1 MTPNELVAVTPSA
14 DDTRNLAGVVARAAR
29 EGDIVLLVGEMG
41 TGKTAFAQGFALGL
55 GVAERVTSPT
65 FTLVRDYEARLR
77 MHHVD
82 VYRLDHLQ
90 EVVDLGLAEL
100 LDDGGV
106 TVIEWGDAVV
116 PALPRDFLEVRLE
129 FTDDPDRR
137 TIILREVGPSWA
149 PRFSDLAEKLSF
161 WREK

>member
-1 MTPNELVAVTPSA
+1 MNTELVAVTPSA
-14 DDTRNLAGVVARAAR
+14 DDTRNLAAVVARAAQP
-29 EGDIVLLVGEMG
+29 GDIILLVGEMG
-41 TGKTAFAQGFALGL
+41 TGKTAFAQGFAQGL

-82 VYRLDHLQ
+82 VYRLDQLQ

-129 FTDDPDRR
+129 FDDDPDQR
-137 TIILREVGPSWA
+137 TLTLRQIGPSWA
-149 PRFSDLAEKLSF
+149 PRFEDLAEKVSF
-161 WREK
+161 WGAK